1 MAPGAKLQVM
11 ELPNGIKVFGN
22 ACEYLLAIMAT
33 HQPLT
38 EEEVLYIRHYCKE
51 LLDKTSRPPYREK

>member
-1 MAPGAKLQVM
+1 MP
-11 ELPNGIKVFGN
+11 LPNGIKAFGN

-38 EEEVLYIRHYCKE
+38 EEEVLYIRYYCKE
-51 LLDKTSRPPYREK
+51 LLEKTSGPPYGQK